1 MPTTTKLTTPEW
13 RLADVGE
20 DVYEPSEDTFLLL
33 DALEAELPWLQ
44 ERHARDQNSVDT
56 DLAWTERKHGSDQK
70 TKEAHL
76 PCLAGRDENIKEAHL
91 PCLASRDHNTKDA
104 RLPCLASRDEN
115 TKEARLPSWR
125 HGSLVV
131 ELGSGAGLVITAMA
145 QALQGRA
152 HCVAVDINPEA
163 CRATKATAQ
172 LNNAQVE
179 VIRGDLL
186 DCLQPGCIDLLIF
199 NPPYVVT
206 HPDEIHQG
214 DGINRSYAGGIR
226 GRQVMDRL
234 FPQLPRLMAPR
245 SCVYMVVID
254 ENDPQQIAKLLQD
267 LGFESSVVMSR
278 RAGVERLSVMK
289 FVRL

>member
-44 ERHARDQNSVDT
+44 ERHGRDQNSVEA
-56 DLAWTERKHGSDQK
+56 DLPWTERKHSS
-70 TKEAHL
+70 
-76 PCLAGRDENIKEAHL
+76 DENTKEAHL

-104 RLPCLASRDEN
+104 RLPCLASRDEKI
-115 TKEARLPSWR
+115 KEARLPWR

-131 ELGSGAGLVITAMA
+131 ELGMAGLVITAMA

-245 SCVYMVVID
+245 SCVYMIVID
-254 ENDPQQIAKLLQD
+254 ENDPQQIAKLLED

-278 RAGVERLSVMK
+278 RAGIERLSVMK

>member
-1 MPTTTKLTTPEW
+1 MPTTTKLTTPKW

-44 ERHARDQNSVDT
+44 ERHGRDQNSVEA
-56 DLAWTERKHGSDQK
+56 DLPWTERKHSSDEN

-76 PCLAGRDENIKEAHL
+76 PCLASRDENTKEAHLPCLVSRDESIKEAHLPCLASRDENIKEAHLPCLASRDENIKEAHL

-104 RLPCLASRDEN
+104 RLP
-115 TKEARLPSWR
+115 WR

-145 QALQGRA
+145 EALQGRA

-163 CRATKATAQ
+163 CRATNATAQ

-245 SCVYMVVID
+245 S
-254 ENDPQQIAKLLQD
+254 
-267 LGFESSVVMSR
+267 
-278 RAGVERLSVMK
+278 
-289 FVRL
+289 